1 MNKQREGHAMKLDGR
16 AGWAEY
22 PELGEAAE
30 FGPMTFYH
38 YVTMGGATVTI
49 AVIRLDIKDGKPN
62 PRHEY
67 VARVSQT
74 LKGQRVEAYG
84 PTIEKA
90 VGTCIAHLGNPE
102 PADLQ

>member
-1 MNKQREGHAMKLDGR
+1 MKLDGR

-22 PELGEAAE
+22 PELREAAE

-38 YVTMGGATVTI
+38 YVTMKGAMVTI
-49 AVIRLDIKDGKPN
+49 SVIRLDIRQGKPN

-67 VARVSQT
+67 VARVSKQ
-74 LKGQRVEAYG
+74 LKGQRVEGYG

-90 VGTCIAHLGNPE
+90 VGTCIAHLGDPE

>member
-1 MNKQREGHAMKLDGR
+1 MNLDGR

-22 PELGEAAE
+22 PELREAAE

-38 YVTMGGATVTI
+38 YVTMKGATVTI
-49 AVIRLDIKDGKPN
+49 SVIRLDIRQGKPN

-67 VARVSQT
+67 VARVSRK
-74 LKGQRVEAYG
+74 LKGQRVEEYG

-90 VGTCIAHLGNPE
+90 VGLCIAHLGNFE

>member
-1 MNKQREGHAMKLDGR
+1 MNLDGR
-16 AGWAEY
+16 GGWAEY
-22 PELGEAAE
+22 PELREAAE

-38 YVTMGGATVTI
+38 YVTMKGATVTI
-49 AVIRLDIKDGKPN
+49 SIIRLDIRQGKPN

-67 VARVSQT
+67 VARVSKK
-74 LKGQRVEAYG
+74 LKGQRVEGYG

>member
-1 MNKQREGHAMKLDGR
+1 MNLDGR

-38 YVTMGGATVTI
+38 LVTMKGATVTI
-49 AVIRLDIKDGKPN
+49 SVIRLDIKQGRPN
-62 PRHEY
+62 PRYEY
-67 VARVSQT
+67 VARASKT
-74 LKGQRVEAYG
+74 LKGQRIEGYG

-90 VGTCIAHLGNPE
+90 VGACLAHLGNPE
-102 PADLQ
+102 PTDLQ

>member
-1 MNKQREGHAMKLDGR
+1 MNLGGR

-22 PELGEAAE
+22 PELREAAE
-30 FGPMTFYH
+30 FGPMNFYH
-38 YVTMGGATVTI
+38 YVTMKGVTVTI
-49 AVIRLDIKDGKPN
+49 SVIRLDIREGRPN

-67 VARVSQT
+67 VARVSKR
-74 LKGQRVEAYG
+74 LRGRPVEGYG

-90 VGTCIAHLGNPE
+90 VGSCIAHLGNPA